1 MADLK
6 IWFDQMFLLVKDDAN
21 PVVLFPTGEVQGM
34 AHRLFII
41 GVEPNTAIQ
50 VRGADLTFW
59 ETDSGGNRTRFWGQ
73 RESLDWPD
81 RRRLLDFNT
90 LAPPPASE
98 RLIKK
103 DMYSKDGAASCPIEL
118 HARLYT
124 PFGDFDAQFNS
135 REHGDARWLVGPP
148 GRKKDQWLTDLM
160 TFECDL
166 DDNATY
172 ELGVEVEGVVSYIPL
187 QTRAGKDIEL
197 VFFNDDMP
205 PDNLVPSAAS
215 FITLSDFEVIYALAR
230 GGADFDAPEY
240 YDAGTPIP
248 RTARRQQVITK
259 TRCVGANC
267 INVTSDSFFYP
278 LSSTNPAFPIC
289 GGGTGDPEP

>member
-6 IWFDQMFLLVKDDAN
+6 IWFDQMFLLVKDEAN
-21 PVVLFPTGEVQGM
+21 PVVLFPTGADQEM
-34 AHRLFII
+34 RHKLFII
-41 GVEPNTAIQ
+41 GAEPNTAIE
-50 VRGADLTFW
+50 VRGADLSFW
-59 ETDSGGNRTRFWGQ
+59 QKDSEGKRTRFSNPS
-73 RESLDWPD
+73 EKLDWPD

-90 LAPPPASE
+90 LAPPPLTE
-98 RLIKK
+98 GQIRKEL
-103 DMYSKDGAASCPIEL
+103 YSKAQATSCPTEL

-124 PFGDFDAQFNS
+124 PFGNFDAEWNS
-135 REHGDARWLVGPP
+135 REHGDARWLVGPK

-160 TFECDL
+160 SFECDL
-166 DDNATY
+166 ADDVTY
-172 ELGVEVEGVVSYIPL
+172 ELGVDVAGAFTYIPL

-197 VFFNDDMP
+197 VFFNDDRP
-205 PDNLVPSAAS
+205 PDNTVSTAAS
-215 FITLSDFEVIYALAR
+215 FAELSDFRVIYALAR

-240 YDAGTPIP
+240 YDAGIPIP

-267 INVTSDSFFYP
+267 INFMSESFFYP